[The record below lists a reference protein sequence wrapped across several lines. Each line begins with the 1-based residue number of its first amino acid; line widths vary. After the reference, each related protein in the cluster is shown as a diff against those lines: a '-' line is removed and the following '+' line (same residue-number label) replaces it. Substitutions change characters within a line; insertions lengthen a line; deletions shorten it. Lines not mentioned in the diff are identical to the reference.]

1 GKYYCRIRLTPA
13 EGYYFPTEKTT
24 INYRPAYLY
33 TGKVSVN
40 GEPYNANVYCN
51 ADGTSMVIDWWEE
64 AAQPALRQ
72 SEITVAY
79 ENENVSVTKDANLV
93 LTAFH
98 DTHPE
103 AKNLKFQWYEAYAPE
118 QWGTAVEGAADCA
131 FVVPTDA
138 VGVKYYRCHIT
149 AELDGKTIS
158 TPMDKFLCVKVTVE
172 APPAPIK
179 TMSFSDVKNSDWF
192 YEDVQYVYD
201 RGLMDGV
208 GNNKFDPNGK
218 CTRAMIV
225 TILYRMEGKP
235 SHSGKNPFTDVKAEQ
250 WYTDAVIWA
259 AENNIVNGVGNGKF
273 DPNANI
279 TREQLATILCRYAAY
294 HGDYNEEDGVMLVTF
309 ADQDKI
315 SDWAGDAMSWA
326 VGVGLIGGSGEKD
339 GLYLLPGGNALR
351 CQVAAIFHRFCVSFK
366 ES

>member
-1 GKYYCRIRLTPA
+1 
-13 EGYYFPTEKTT
+13 
-24 INYRPAYLY
+24 
-33 TGKVSVN
+33 
-40 GEPYNANVYCN
+40 
-51 ADGTSMVIDWWEE
+51 M
-64 AAQPALRQ
+64 Q
-72 SEITVAY
+72 
-79 ENENVSVTKDANLV
+79 
-93 LTAFH
+93 
-98 DTHPE
+98 
-103 AKNLKFQWYEAYAPE
+103 E
-118 QWGTAVEGAADCA
+118 QWGTAVSGATDCS
-131 FVVPTDA
+131 FVVPTQT

-149 AELDGKTIS
+149 AELDGTVIS
-158 TPMDKFLCVKVTVE
+158 TSVEKFKCVKVTVE
-172 APPAPIK
+172 AAPMK
-179 TMSFSDVKNSDWF
+179 PMSFTDVKNSDWF
-192 YEDVQYVYD
+192 CEDVQYVYD

-235 SHSGKNPFTDVKAEQ
+235 AHSGSNPFTDVSGGQ

-273 DPNANI
+273 APDTAI
-279 TREQLATILCRYAAY
+279 TREQLATILCRYAVY
-294 HGDYNEEDGVMLVTF
+294 HRDYNKEDSVMLVTF

-315 SDWAGDAMSWA
+315 SDRAGDAMSWA

-351 CQVAAIFHRFCVSFK
+351 CQVAAISHRFCVAFK